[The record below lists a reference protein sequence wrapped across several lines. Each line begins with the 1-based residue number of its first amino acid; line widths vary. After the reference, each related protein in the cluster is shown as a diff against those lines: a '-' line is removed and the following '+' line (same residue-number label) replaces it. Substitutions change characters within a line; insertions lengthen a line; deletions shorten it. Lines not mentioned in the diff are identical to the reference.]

1 MTRKHIKHLKTWK
14 CQKNSYSCAVCQQR
28 FNNPIITIK
37 HVEFRHS
44 SSKQSSKADNL
55 IEKVAVIT
63 EGNQDLLE
71 IRKETSEETFV
82 GVTFHPCSQ

>member
-1 MTRKHIKHLKTWK
+1 MEVP
-14 CQKNSYSCAVCQQR
+14 KNSYFCAVCQQR

-55 IEKVAVIT
+55 IEKVAVI
-63 EGNQDLLE
+63 NWRQP
-71 IRKETSEETFV
+71 RFV
-82 GVTFHPCSQ
+82 GN

>member
-1 MTRKHIKHLKTWK
+1 MQVPKKIHIPVQFVNKD
-14 CQKNSYSCAVCQQR
+14 S
-28 FNNPIITIK
+28 IIQSK

-82 GVTFHPCSQ
+82 GVTSHPCSQ